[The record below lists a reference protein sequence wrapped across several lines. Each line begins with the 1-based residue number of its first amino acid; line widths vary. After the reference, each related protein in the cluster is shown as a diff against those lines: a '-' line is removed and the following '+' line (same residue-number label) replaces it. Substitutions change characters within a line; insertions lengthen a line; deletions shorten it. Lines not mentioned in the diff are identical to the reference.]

1 MMKGMKSHR
10 KSMKASAMEGSTVIM
25 RQAQPKYNFPM
36 SSKSK
41 KETTGRKSAPCTSHY
56 EAEGMDLSMM
66 SNRSHPSTSTAAVY
80 SSSSSASTPP
90 IFAKDLRCSSDM
102 YTDQQNTNNQQAHR
116 AVKPINVVDPLMTTG
131 VDLTTGGN
139 NSTSNNNIN
148 NSGPVDPVSSNPVI
162 NTISTH
168 LDFINGP
175 KCWRDSCDNEKKT
188 LQNEVDSLKSQ
199 LDVQFQV
206 NSELKKLLVASVGE
220 DLQYRVEKLMRDKV
234 QLSMEVGGYSKKVS
248 EDYENLDKLSIQ
260 ADIWRSKFMASRVLI
275 DELAKGR
282 AILSSQ
288 YQESQDA
295 IQRLLNE
302 RHELQSHLTESCRSL
317 KQVNDAFDPLNT
329 QNLVALPNSSNVIDL
344 VKVMQQLSEA
354 IRFRLLP
361 GGTAAT
367 GHNMAIQSAAHYPP
381 QSKLTPA
388 EAHAQDV
395 LLKKVAPLEKT
406 TVLRMQSI
414 KLLPP
419 DSLWMDR
426 YHHTIQ
432 YENLTLNCCS
442 KCKGDIQVV

>member
-1 MMKGMKSHR
+1 MMKGIKSHR
-10 KSMKASAMEGSTVIM
+10 KLMKASVLEGSTVIM
-25 RQAQPKYNFPM
+25 RQAQPKYNFQI

-41 KETTGRKSAPCTSHY
+41 KETNGRKSAPVANCSSQY
-56 EAEGMDLSMM
+56 EQGMDLSVM
-66 SNRSHPSTSTAAVY
+66 SNRVHPSTSTATRHL
-80 SSSSSASTPP
+80 SSVSSPPP
-90 IFAKDLRCSSDM
+90 IYAKDLRCSNEIH
-102 YTDQQNTNNQQAHR
+102 TDQQNTNNHQAHR
-116 AVKPINVVDPLMTTG
+116 TPKPVNVVDPLMTTG
-131 VDLTTGGN
+131 VDLSTGGSSNSN
-139 NSTSNNNIN
+139 NSVNGT
-148 NSGPVDPVSSNPVI
+148 GLGDQVSSNTVI
-162 NTISTH
+162 NTLTSH

-175 KCWRDSCDNEKKT
+175 KCWRDSCDTEKKN
-188 LQNEVDSLKSQ
+188 LQNEIDSLKSQ

-282 AILSSQ
+282 AVLSSQ

-302 RHELQSHLTESCRSL
+302 RHELQSHLTESYRSL
-317 KQVNDAFDPLNT
+317 KQVNEAFDPLNT
-329 QNLVALPNSSNVIDL
+329 QNLLALPNSSNVIEL
-344 VKVMQQLSEA
+344 VKVIQQLSEA

-361 GGTAAT
+361 GGIAAT
-367 GHNMAIQSAAHYPP
+367 GHNTAMQSTTNYPP
-381 QSKLTPA
+381 QNKLTPA

-395 LLKKVAPLEKT
+395 LLKKVAPLEQT
-406 TVLRMQSI
+406 TLLRMQSI

-432 YENLTLNCCS
+432 YENLTLNCCP
-442 KCKGDIQVV
+442 KCKGEIMVV